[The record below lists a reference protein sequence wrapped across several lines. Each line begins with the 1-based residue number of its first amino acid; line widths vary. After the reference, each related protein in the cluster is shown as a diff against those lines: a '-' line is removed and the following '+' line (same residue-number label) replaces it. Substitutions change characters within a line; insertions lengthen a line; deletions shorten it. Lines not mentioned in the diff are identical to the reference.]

1 MPPLAIRVHAGE
13 FMRRERGARW
23 HCKHEWHSLH
33 GRSLRQS
40 AKLTLSF
47 VHFGRQ
53 AYIKTLTASPAAHVT
68 ASDPRLKRKQKVE
81 GRKDGDGKEEDIV
94 SSAAR
99 ADHAAKTFCGRR
111 SRMSEGRMEL
121 RRGGGVCLHLSICLS
136 IRRPEYG
143 FHLSLSPSCSGRR
156 ARA

>member
-1 MPPLAIRVHAGE
+1 M
-13 FMRRERGARW
+13 ART
-23 HCKHEWHSLH
+23 S
-33 GRSLRQS
+33 RSLFAPIREIDFEFRPFWPTGIHKD
-40 AKLTLSF
+40 ANGEP
-47 VHFGRQ
+47 GR
-53 AYIKTLTASPAAHVT
+53 ARYDT
-68 ASDPRLKRKQKVE
+68 ASDPRLERKQKVE
-81 GRKDGDGKEEDIV
+81 GRKDGDGDGKEEDIV

-121 RRGGGVCLHLSICLS
+121 RRGGGVCLHLSICRS

-143 FHLSLSPSCSGRR
+143 FPLSLSPSCSGRR